1 MDKAYAI
8 QAGRELRVMVR
19 PESVNDDEM
28 KIIARQ
34 MAEKIQTEVK
44 YPGQIKIN
52 IIRESRATDYA
63 K

>member
-8 QAGRELRVMVR
+8 QAGREIRVMVK
-19 PESVNDDEM
+19 PEDVNDEGM
-28 KIIARQ
+28 KIIAHD
-34 MAEKIQTEVK
+34 MAKKIKDEVK

-52 IIRESRATDYA
+52 IIRESRAVDYA